1 MPTQNGLGCPAFLEK
16 SAAYG
21 WREGQGKGDVSI
33 PVAPFIQGGL
43 SSPRGQRCQAPVEVL
58 YREIKY
64 WGHVLGVSWLLWEI
78 SI

>member
-33 PVAPFIQGGL
+33 MWHL
-43 SSPRGQRCQAPVEVL
+43 SSGVVLAGPGPLWRCCTWRLSTEVPYTFL
-58 YREIKY
+58 VCKALME
-64 WGHVLGVSWLLWEI
+64 VSI
-78 SI
+78 